1 MCIRDSHLLDLI
13 NDILDLSKI
22 ESGML
27 ELTFERIELSDVCQA
42 TLQLTRGMAHEKG
55 HQVRFSMSPP
65 ALTLRGDTRRLK
77 QMLVNLLS
85 NAIKFTPAGRELGL
99 DVLADPAAETVSLT
113 VWDKGIGI
121 APADLDR
128 LFLPFVQLESNLARQ
143 YEGSGLGLPL
153 VQSMAEL
160 HGGSVHVESQLGEG
174 SRFTIVLPW
183 RPSDPDLAEH
193 ANGDARS
200 LKTALIVGDNAIDVR
215 RLTQFLSVLGLEA
228 IIQPLGQS
236 IVEHAAREAPAVLL
250 LALNESDALGV
261 EVLTALR
268 QDERTRSIPVVIYTA
283 TENRAQALAQGAA
296 GYLAK
301 PVLYVDLRDEL
312 DRLAICAAQS
322 RRQALPRDDIPRIM
336 LVDDNEVI
344 IDMLTTFLD
353 GQGYDVTAVRSGMEF
368 LEVAPDLHPDVIL
381 MDIQM
386 PVMNGL
392 EATRRIRA
400 HADPALARVPIIA
413 LTALAMTGDRERCL
427 AAGANDYLS
436 KPVAL
441 ADLTALL
448 RKYLQRP

>member
-1 MCIRDSHLLDLI
+1 MV
-13 NDILDLSKI
+13 
-22 ESGML
+22 
-27 ELTFERIELSDVCQA
+27 T
-42 TLQLTRGMAHEKG
+42 
-55 HQVRFSMSPP
+55 
-65 ALTLRGDTRRLK
+65 
-77 QMLVNLLS
+77 
-85 NAIKFTPAGRELGL
+85 
-99 DVLADPAAETVSLT
+99 
-113 VWDKGIGI
+113 
-121 APADLDR
+121 
-128 LFLPFVQLESNLARQ
+128 RQ